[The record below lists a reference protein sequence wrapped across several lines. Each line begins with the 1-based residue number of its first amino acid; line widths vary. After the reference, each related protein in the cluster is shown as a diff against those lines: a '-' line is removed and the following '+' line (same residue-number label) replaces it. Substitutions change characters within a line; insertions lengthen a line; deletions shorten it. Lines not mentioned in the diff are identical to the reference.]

1 MPFSHFH
8 FLTSLPGLPLP
19 LFLLLHLQKL
29 LLQVHPGLSGHSC
42 DQSKPSISR
51 QSHHHHHPCL
61 GIGQPC
67 VQSRPLISSI
77 YLVASWYNASLP
89 FVFFVFIYQWRM
101 VITIEEIMR
110 LYLCIPVIHFS
121 RVMLKESE
129 LKVQIL
135 EFRASSLASRP
146 KMDRWGK
153 GRGCKRAWTQHITKT
168 QGATH
173 LILISLNLYQEASFK
188 NAHSLLLRKSFKLD
202 DREKASGRWTSG
214 SMMWGKV
221 SALKFSW
228 FQWEFTFRLV
238 QSSAKTSAEEI
249 YRVGARY
256 VPFVSND
263 LLASNTAWL
272 LSGAGSLL
280 GKDKSHR
287 QLDFAWVASFDCLQA
302 RQLVSSSLMHNR
314 LAASCCSLR
323 LASCLAVWHPVCGSR
338 HTLHILA
345 HGSAG
350 WVGI

>member
-1 MPFSHFH
+1 MSFSHFH

-77 YLVASWYNASLP
+77 YLASWYNASLP
-89 FVFFVFIYQWRM
+89 FVFFAFIYQWRM

-228 FQWEFTFRLV
+228 FQWEFTFRMV
-238 QSSAKTSAEEI
+238 QSSSKTNAEGI

-314 LAASCCSLR
+314 LAGSCCSLR
-323 LASCLAVWHPVCGSR
+323 LASCLAVWQPVCGSR

>member
-1 MPFSHFH
+1 MVSFSHFH

-77 YLVASWYNASLP
+77 YLASWYNASLP
-89 FVFFVFIYQWRM
+89 FVFFAFIYQWRM

-110 LYLCIPVIHFS
+110 LYLCIPVIRFS

-135 EFRASSLASRP
+135 EFRASSLASPP

-173 LILISLNLYQEASFK
+173 LILISLNLYQEASF
-188 NAHSLLLRKSFKLD
+188 
-202 DREKASGRWTSG
+202 
-214 SMMWGKV
+214 
-221 SALKFSW
+221 
-228 FQWEFTFRLV
+228 
-238 QSSAKTSAEEI
+238 
-249 YRVGARY
+249 
-256 VPFVSND
+256 
-263 LLASNTAWL
+263 
-272 LSGAGSLL
+272 
-280 GKDKSHR
+280 
-287 QLDFAWVASFDCLQA
+287 
-302 RQLVSSSLMHNR
+302 
-314 LAASCCSLR
+314 
-323 LASCLAVWHPVCGSR
+323 
-338 HTLHILA
+338 
-345 HGSAG
+345 
-350 WVGI
+350 